1 MNDQFCRKI
10 RQIPELRFSDI
21 VEASWPC
28 VPEEYYDCP
37 WKYFHRNEDPND
49 RGRRP
54 VIDDVGI
61 MCYLA
66 AYGDMHQRKLKIAFQ
81 EMLYRVQLPERINIV
96 DWGCGQGLGSMY
108 LLDYLKEKG
117 YDVKVDNVILIEPS
131 SLAIEYANLY
141 L

>member
-10 RQIPELRFSDI
+10 RQIPVLRFSDI

-54 VIDDVGI
+54 IIDDVGN
-61 MCYLA
+61 
-66 AYGDMHQRKLKIAFQ
+66 DLKKPSFILLMTISPSA
-81 EMLYRVQLPERINIV
+81 LNAIK
-96 DWGCGQGLGSMY
+96 CGQNDM
-108 LLDYLKEKG
+108 LLK
-117 YDVKVDNVILIEPS
+117 NPRSIL
-131 SLAIEYANLY
+131 
-141 L
+141 